1 MDYKKIENE
10 DILELLK
17 EYNYPN
23 QKLGVIAHIEND
35 KGEILLQKRGIKSRD
50 ENYLYEDIGGKVEK
64 TDVNFR
70 DAIIREIKEEAGD
83 NLIININDNIGI
95 YHRRNKETNWVF
107 IVFFVRYISGEF
119 KIMEKDKCL
128 EYKFF
133 TYDELMSSNIVT
145 DSCKFLSKQINNN

>member
-10 DILELLK
+10 DMLELLK